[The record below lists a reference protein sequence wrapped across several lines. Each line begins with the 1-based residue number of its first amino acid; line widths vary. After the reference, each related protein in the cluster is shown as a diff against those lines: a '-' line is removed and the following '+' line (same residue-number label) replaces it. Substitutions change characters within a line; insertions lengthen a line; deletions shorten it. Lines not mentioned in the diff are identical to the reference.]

1 MLRNS
6 KPLSSDPQQGVPV
19 PIQPLLKYTL
29 LASLLST
36 AMVLLLAGI
45 GVWMGPDR
53 ILTLDERIQQLF
65 YLNSEARLLLL
76 PYTSWITALGSFKIS
91 VLAAAGFALICF
103 VQRRPRATIYGYVIC
118 TSFAMMWMLNTL
130 LKEIFRRSRPELEH
144 LLAAHGYSYPSGHA
158 MISMGF
164 YGMLFVIWALEWRQH
179 RPLQRWLPVI
189 LGIFFIVF
197 IGLSRIM
204 LGVHYPTDVLAGFAS
219 GLVWVI
225 CLLQGIKQAGR

>member
-29 LASLLST
+29 LASLLS
-36 AMVLLLAGI
+36 AAIVLLLAGI

-53 ILTLDERIQQLF
+53 ILTLDDRIQQLF

-91 VLAAAGFALICF
+91 ALAAAGFALICF

-130 LKEIFRRSRPELEH
+130 LKEIFRRSH
-144 LLAAHGYSYPSGHA
+144 SSW
-158 MISMGF
+158 S
-164 YGMLFVIWALEWRQH
+164 
-179 RPLQRWLPVI
+179 
-189 LGIFFIVF
+189 
-197 IGLSRIM
+197 
-204 LGVHYPTDVLAGFAS
+204 
-219 GLVWVI
+219 I
-225 CLLQGIKQAGR
+225 CLLPTVIVIPVVMP